1 MNRLQ
6 IQLHTLICI
15 HKFGLLPQQAFFYAA
30 NFDCNSIH
38 LEQRFNTMAHQLEQ
52 MAYVGDTPWHGL
64 GNQLSPN
71 QPIEVWAHQAGM
83 DWRIE
88 SSDVSYMA
96 KNDKGQNIILPFE
109 EQRVLY
115 RSDTHAPLSVV
126 SQRFQEVQ
134 PHSILEFYRDLT
146 EQSGFELETAGVFK
160 GGKKFWALARTGQST
175 ALKGKDVSN
184 GYILL
189 ATACDGTLATTAQF
203 TSIRVV
209 CNNTLA
215 IALKAQHST
224 SNNMG
229 VVKVPHSTRFDA
241 EKVKQQ
247 LGVSVRGWDE
257 HMYQMKQLSQ
267 RKVSQTQAAAYFEA
281 VFNNTNLTVM
291 EQEDS
296 IIQFYQNVAAKS
308 ENKSEPNA
316 RALSKVMQMF
326 NGQGRGA
333 ELSSAKDTAYGL
345 LCAVT
350 EFTDHER
357 RAMSQ
362 DHRLDSAW
370 FGMGAAIKQR
380 GLEQAL
386 RLVG

>member
-1 MNRLQ
+1 
-6 IQLHTLICI
+6 
-15 HKFGLLPQQAFFYAA
+15 
-30 NFDCNSIH
+30 
-38 LEQRFNTMAHQLEQ
+38 MAHQIEQ
-52 MAYVGDTPWHGL
+52 IAYVGETPWHGL

-71 QPIEVWAHQAGM
+71 QPLEVWAQQAGM

-88 SSDVSYMA
+88 SSNVSYMA
-96 KNDKGQNIILPFE
+96 QNERGQSIIMPFE

-126 SQRFQEVQ
+126 SQRYQEVQ
-134 PHSILEFYRDLT
+134 PKEILEFYRDLT
-146 EQSGFELETAGVFK
+146 EQSGFELETAGVLK

-175 ALKGKDVSN
+175 ALKSKDVSN

-215 IALKAQHST
+215 IALRGQSSSA
-224 SNNMG
+224 G
-229 VVKVPHSTRFDA
+229 VVKVPHSTKFDA

-247 LGVSVRGWDE
+247 LGISVRAWDE
-257 HMYQMKQLSQ
+257 HMYEMKQLTQ
-267 RKVSQTQAAAYFEA
+267 RKVSQQEAKAYFDA
-281 VFNNTNLTVM
+281 VFNNSTMSISDPEEN
-291 EQEDS
+291 
-296 IIQFYQNVAAKS
+296 IIQFYRNVAHQAQEK
-308 ENKSEPNA
+308 KPEPNG
-316 RALSKVMQMF
+316 RAMNKALEMF

-333 ELSSAKDTAYGL
+333 DLSSTKDTAYGL
-345 LCAVT
+345 LCSIT
-350 EFTDHER
+350 EFVDHER
-357 RAMSQ
+357 RAMST

-370 FGMGAAIKQR
+370 FGAGAGVKQR

-386 RLVG
+386 ALIA

>member
-1 MNRLQ
+1 
-6 IQLHTLICI
+6 
-15 HKFGLLPQQAFFYAA
+15 
-30 NFDCNSIH
+30 
-38 LEQRFNTMAHQLEQ
+38 MAHQIEQ
-52 MAYVGDTPWHGL
+52 MAYVGQTPWHGL
-64 GNQLSPN
+64 GNQLTPN
-71 QPIEVWAHQAGM
+71 QPIEVWAQQASM

-96 KNDKGQNIILPFE
+96 KNDRGQSIIMPFE

-126 SQRFQEVQ
+126 SQRYQEVQ
-134 PHSILEFYRDLT
+134 PLEILEFYRDLT
-146 EQSGFELETAGVFK
+146 EQSGFELETAGVLK
-160 GGKKFWALARTGQST
+160 GGKKFWALAKTGQT
-175 ALKGKDVSN
+175 AALKGKDVSN

-215 IALKAQHST
+215 IALKGQNSSA
-224 SNNMG
+224 G
-229 VVKVPHSTRFDA
+229 VVKVPHSTKFDA
-241 EKVKQQ
+241 DKVKQQ
-247 LGVSVRGWDE
+247 LGISVRVWNE
-257 HMYQMKQLSQ
+257 HMYEMKQLSQ
-267 RKVSQTQAAAYFEA
+267 RKVTQQEAAAYFDA
-281 VFNNTNLTVM
+281 VFNNTSLSPI
-291 EQEDS
+291 EQDEG
-296 IIQFYQNVAAKS
+296 IIQFYRNVAKQTQMQSTHSAKA
-308 ENKSEPNA
+308 ENKTEPNG
-316 RALSKVMQMF
+316 RAMSKVMTMF

-345 LCAVT
+345 LCSIT
-350 EFTDHER
+350 EFADHER

-370 FGMGAAIKQR
+370 FGAGAGLKQR

-386 RLVG
+386 RLIV

>member
-1 MNRLQ
+1 
-6 IQLHTLICI
+6 
-15 HKFGLLPQQAFFYAA
+15 
-30 NFDCNSIH
+30 
-38 LEQRFNTMAHQLEQ
+38 MAHLVEN
-52 MAYVGDTPWHGL
+52 MAYVGQTPWHGL
-64 GNQLSPN
+64 GNQLTQD
-71 QPIEVWAHQAGM
+71 QPIEVWAQQAGM

-96 KNDKGQNIILPFE
+96 KNERGQSIILPFE

-134 PHSILEFYRDLT
+134 PMEILHFYKDLT
-146 EQSGFELETAGVFK
+146 EQSGFELETAGVLK
-160 GGKKFWALARTGQST
+160 GGKKFWALARTGQSS

-215 IALKAQHST
+215 IALKGQSSA
-224 SNNMG
+224 G

-247 LGVSVRGWDE
+247 LGISVRAWDE
-257 HMYQMKQLSQ
+257 HMYEMKQLSQ
-267 RKVSQTQAAAYFEA
+267 RKVTQQEAAAYFDA
-281 VFNNTNLTVM
+281 VFNNSSLSST
-291 EQEDS
+291 EQDEG
-296 IIQFYQNVAAKS
+296 IIQFYRNVATQAQANGTAKA
-308 ENKSEPNA
+308 EQKTEPNG
-316 RALSKVMQMF
+316 RAMSKVMTMF
-326 NGQGRGA
+326 NGHGRGA

-345 LCAVT
+345 LCSIT
-350 EFTDHER
+350 EFADHER

-370 FGMGAAIKQR
+370 FGAGAGLKQR

-386 RLVG
+386 RMIA

>member
-1 MNRLQ
+1 MTAALAQ
-6 IQLHTLICI
+6 IYEI
-15 HKFGLLPQQAFFYAA
+15 KYSA
-30 NFDCNSIH
+30 NFKSNPFTHFKINTGIILMAH
-38 LEQRFNTMAHQLEQ
+38 LVETMAFTGQ
-52 MAYVGDTPWHGL
+52 TPWHGL
-64 GNQLSPN
+64 GNQLIPN
-71 QPIEVWAHQAGM
+71 QPLEVWAQQAGM

-88 SSDVSYMA
+88 SSDVNYMA
-96 KNDKGQNIILPFE
+96 QNHRGQSIIMPFE

-134 PHSILEFYRDLT
+134 PMKILEFYRDLT
-146 EQSGFELETAGVFK
+146 EQSGFELETAGVLK
-160 GGKKFWALARTGQST
+160 GGKKFWALAKTGQTS

-215 IALKAQHST
+215 IALRGQQGNT
-224 SNNMG
+224 G

-247 LGVSVRGWDE
+247 LGISVRAWDE
-257 HMYQMKQLSQ
+257 HMYEMKQLSQ
-267 RKVSQTQAAAYFEA
+267 RKVTQQEAAAYFDA
-281 VFNNTNLTVM
+281 VFNNTSLSM
-291 EQEDS
+291 AEQDES
-296 IIQFYQNVAAKS
+296 IIQFYRNTAMPNLANS
-308 ENKSEPNA
+308 TRSDNKTEPNG
-316 RALSKVMQMF
+316 RAMSKVMTMF
-326 NGQGRGA
+326 NGHGRGA

-345 LCAVT
+345 LCSIT
-350 EFTDHER
+350 EFCDHER
-357 RAMSQ
+357 RAMSR

-386 RLVG
+386 RMVA

>member
-1 MNRLQ
+1 
-6 IQLHTLICI
+6 
-15 HKFGLLPQQAFFYAA
+15 
-30 NFDCNSIH
+30 
-38 LEQRFNTMAHQLEQ
+38 MAHQIEQ
-52 MAYVGDTPWHGL
+52 MAYVGATPWHGL
-64 GNQLSPN
+64 GNQLTQN
-71 QPIEVWAHQAGM
+71 QPIEVWAQQAGM

-96 KNDKGQNIILPFE
+96 QNSRGQSIIMPYE

-126 SQRFQEVQ
+126 SQRYQEVQ
-134 PHSILEFYRDLT
+134 PMEILEFYRDLT
-146 EQSGFELETAGVFK
+146 EQSGFELETAGVLK

-203 TSIRVV
+203 TNIRVV

-215 IALKAQHST
+215 IALRGQSSSA
-224 SNNMG
+224 G
-229 VVKVPHSTRFDA
+229 VVKVPHSTKFDA
-241 EKVKQQ
+241 DKVKQQ
-247 LGVSVRGWDE
+247 LGISVRAWDE
-257 HMYQMKQLSQ
+257 HMYEMKQLSQ
-267 RKVSQTQAAAYFEA
+267 RKVTQGEAAAYFDA
-281 VFNNTNLTVM
+281 VFNNTSM
-291 EQEDS
+291 SAADQEEN
-296 IIQFYQNVAAKS
+296 IIQFYRNIATATKA
-308 ENKSEPNA
+308 ENKTESNG
-316 RALSKVMQMF
+316 RAMSKVMTMF

-345 LCAVT
+345 LCSIT
-350 EFTDHER
+350 EFADHER

-370 FGMGAAIKQR
+370 FGAGAGLKQR

-386 RLVG
+386 RMLA

>member
-1 MNRLQ
+1 
-6 IQLHTLICI
+6 
-15 HKFGLLPQQAFFYAA
+15 
-30 NFDCNSIH
+30 
-38 LEQRFNTMAHQLEQ
+38 MAHQIEQ
-52 MAYVGDTPWHGL
+52 IAYVGETPWHGL
-64 GNQLSPN
+64 GNQLSLH
-71 QPIEVWAHQAGM
+71 QPIEVWAEQAGM

-96 KNDKGQNIILPFE
+96 LNERGQSIIMPYE

-115 RSDTHAPLSVV
+115 RSDTYAPLSVV
-126 SQRFQEVQ
+126 SQRYQEVQ
-134 PHSILEFYRDLT
+134 PKQILEFYRDLT
-146 EQSGFELETAGVFK
+146 EQSGFELETAGVLK
-160 GGKKFWALARTGQST
+160 GGKKFWALAKTGQTS

-215 IALKAQHST
+215 IALKGQNSSA
-224 SNNMG
+224 G
-229 VVKVPHSTRFDA
+229 VVKVPHSTKFDA
-241 EKVKQQ
+241 EKIKQQ
-247 LGVSVRGWDE
+247 LGISVRAWED
-257 HMYQMKQLSQ
+257 HMYEMKQLSQ
-267 RKVSQTQAAAYFEA
+267 RKVTQTEAAAYFDA
-281 VFNNTNLTVM
+281 VFNNTSLSVP
-291 EQEDS
+291 EQEDG
-296 IIQFYQNVAAKS
+296 IIQFYRNVAMQAQSNNPATKAD
-308 ENKSEPNA
+308 NKTEPNG
-316 RALSKVMQMF
+316 RAMSKVMTMF

-345 LCAVT
+345 LCSIT
-350 EFTDHER
+350 EFADHER

-370 FGMGAAIKQR
+370 FGAGAGLKQR

-386 RLVG
+386 AMIA

>member
-1 MNRLQ
+1 
-6 IQLHTLICI
+6 
-15 HKFGLLPQQAFFYAA
+15 
-30 NFDCNSIH
+30 
-38 LEQRFNTMAHQLEQ
+38 MAHQLEQ
-52 MAYVGDTPWHGL
+52 MAYVGETPWHGL
-64 GNQLSPN
+64 GNQLTQN
-71 QPIEVWAHQAGM
+71 QPIEVWAQQAGM

-96 KNDKGQNIILPFE
+96 QNERGQSIIMPYE

-126 SQRFQEVQ
+126 SQRYQEVQ
-134 PHSILEFYRDLT
+134 PMEILEFYRDLT
-146 EQSGFELETAGVFK
+146 EQSGFELETAGVLK

-203 TSIRVV
+203 TNIRVV

-215 IALKAQHST
+215 IALRGQSSSA
-224 SNNMG
+224 G
-229 VVKVPHSTRFDA
+229 VVKVPHSTKFDA
-241 EKVKQQ
+241 DKVKQQ
-247 LGVSVRGWDE
+247 LGISVRAWDE
-257 HMYQMKQLSQ
+257 HMYEMKQLSQ
-267 RKVSQTQAAAYFEA
+267 RKVTQGEAAAFFDA
-281 VFNNTNLTVM
+281 VFNNTSMSVAD
-291 EQEDS
+291 QEEN
-296 IIQFYQNVAAKS
+296 IIQFYRNIATPNPTK
-308 ENKSEPNA
+308 EKPEPNG
-316 RALSKVMQMF
+316 RAMTKVMNMF

-345 LCAVT
+345 LCSIT
-350 EFTDHER
+350 EFADHER
-357 RAMSQ
+357 RAMST

-370 FGMGAAIKQR
+370 FGAGAALKQR

-386 RLVG
+386 RLVV

>member
-1 MNRLQ
+1 
-6 IQLHTLICI
+6 
-15 HKFGLLPQQAFFYAA
+15 
-30 NFDCNSIH
+30 
-38 LEQRFNTMAHQLEQ
+38 MAHQVEQ
-52 MAYVGDTPWHGL
+52 MAYIGDTPWHGL
-64 GNQLSPN
+64 GNQLTQN
-71 QPIEVWAHQAGM
+71 QPIEIWAQQAGM

-96 KNDKGQNIILPFE
+96 QNERGQSIIMPYE

-126 SQRFQEVQ
+126 SQRYQEVQ
-134 PHSILEFYRDLT
+134 PMEILEFYRDLT
-146 EQSGFELETAGVFK
+146 EQSGFELETAGVLK

-203 TSIRVV
+203 TNIRVV

-215 IALKAQHST
+215 IALRGQSSSA
-224 SNNMG
+224 G
-229 VVKVPHSTRFDA
+229 VVKVPHSTKFDA

-247 LGVSVRGWDE
+247 LGISVRAWDE
-257 HMYQMKQLSQ
+257 HMYEMKQLTQ
-267 RKVSQTQAAAYFEA
+267 RKVTQGEAAAYFDA
-281 VFNNTNLTVM
+281 VFNNTSM
-291 EQEDS
+291 SIADQEEN
-296 IIQFYQNVAAKS
+296 IIQFYRNIANPNPAK
-308 ENKSEPNA
+308 EKSEPNG
-316 RALSKVMQMF
+316 RAMTKVMDMF

-345 LCAVT
+345 LCSIT
-350 EFTDHER
+350 EFADHER
-357 RAMSQ
+357 RAMST

-370 FGMGAAIKQR
+370 FGAGAALKQR

-386 RLVG
+386 RLAV

>member
-1 MNRLQ
+1 
-6 IQLHTLICI
+6 
-15 HKFGLLPQQAFFYAA
+15 
-30 NFDCNSIH
+30 
-38 LEQRFNTMAHQLEQ
+38 MAHQIEQ
-52 MAYVGDTPWHGL
+52 IAYVGETPWHGL

-71 QPIEVWAHQAGM
+71 QPLEVWAQQAGM

-88 SSDVSYMA
+88 SSNVSYMA
-96 KNDKGQNIILPFE
+96 QNERGQSIIMPFE

-126 SQRFQEVQ
+126 SQRYQEVQ
-134 PHSILEFYRDLT
+134 PKEILEFYRDLT
-146 EQSGFELETAGVFK
+146 EQSGFELETAGVLK

-175 ALKGKDVSN
+175 ALKSKDVSN

-215 IALKAQHST
+215 IALRGQSSSA
-224 SNNMG
+224 G
-229 VVKVPHSTRFDA
+229 VVKVPHSTKFDA

-247 LGVSVRGWDE
+247 LGISVRAWDE
-257 HMYQMKQLSQ
+257 HMYEMKQLTQ
-267 RKVSQTQAAAYFEA
+267 RKVSQQEAKTYFDA
-281 VFNNTNLTVM
+281 VFNNSTISISDPEEN
-291 EQEDS
+291 
-296 IIQFYQNVAAKS
+296 IIQFYRNVARQAQEK
-308 ENKSEPNA
+308 KPEPNG
-316 RALSKVMQMF
+316 RAMNKALEMF

-345 LCAVT
+345 LCSIT
-350 EFTDHER
+350 EFVDHER
-357 RAMSQ
+357 RAMST

-370 FGMGAAIKQR
+370 FGAGAGVKQR

-386 RLVG
+386 ALIA

>member
-1 MNRLQ
+1 
-6 IQLHTLICI
+6 
-15 HKFGLLPQQAFFYAA
+15 
-30 NFDCNSIH
+30 
-38 LEQRFNTMAHQLEQ
+38 MAHKIEQ

-64 GNQLSPN
+64 GNQLSQN
-71 QPIEVWAHQAGM
+71 QPLEVWAQQAGM

-96 KNDKGQNIILPFE
+96 KNDRGQSIILPYE

-126 SQRFQEVQ
+126 SQRYQEVQ
-134 PHSILEFYRDLT
+134 PKEILEFYRDLT
-146 EQSGFELETAGVFK
+146 EQSGFELETAGVLK

-215 IALKAQHST
+215 IALRGQSSSA
-224 SNNMG
+224 G
-229 VVKVPHSTRFDA
+229 VVKVPHSTKFDA

-247 LGVSVRGWDE
+247 LGICVRAWDE
-257 HMYQMKQLSQ
+257 HMYEMKQLSQ
-267 RKVSQTQAAAYFEA
+267 RKVTQGEAAAFFDA
-281 VFNNTNLTVM
+281 VFNNTTMSVQD
-291 EQEDS
+291 QEEN
-296 IIQFYQNVAAKS
+296 IIQFYRNMASQNQAS
-308 ENKSEPNA
+308 NKTEPNG
-316 RALSKVMQMF
+316 RAMSKVMDMF

-333 ELSSAKDTAYGL
+333 ELSSAKGTAYGL
-345 LCAVT
+345 LCAMT
-350 EFTDHER
+350 EFADHER
-357 RAMSQ
+357 RAMST

-370 FGMGAAIKQR
+370 FGAGAGLKQR

-386 RLVG
+386 RLVA

>member
-1 MNRLQ
+1 
-6 IQLHTLICI
+6 
-15 HKFGLLPQQAFFYAA
+15 
-30 NFDCNSIH
+30 
-38 LEQRFNTMAHQLEQ
+38 MAHLIEN
-52 MAYVGDTPWHGL
+52 MAYVGATPWHGL
-64 GNQLSPN
+64 GNPLTPN
-71 QPIEVWAHQAGM
+71 QPIEVWAQQAGM

-88 SSDVSYMA
+88 SSNVSYMA
-96 KNDKGQNIILPFE
+96 QNQRGQNIILPYE

-126 SQRFQEVQ
+126 SQRYQEVQ
-134 PHSILEFYRDLT
+134 PLEILNFYRDLT
-146 EQSGFELETAGVFK
+146 EQAGFELETAGVLK
-160 GGKKFWALARTGQST
+160 GGKKFWALARTGQT
-175 ALKGKDVSN
+175 AALKGKDVSN

-215 IALKAQHST
+215 IALKGQNSSA
-224 SNNMG
+224 G

-247 LGVSVRGWDE
+247 LGISVRAWNE
-257 HMYQMKQLSQ
+257 HMYEMKQLSQ
-267 RKVSQTQAAAYFEA
+267 RRVSQTEAAAYFDA
-281 VFNNTNLTVM
+281 VFNNSSLSIAD
-291 EQEDS
+291 QEDS
-296 IIQFYQNVAAKS
+296 IIQFYRNVAT
-308 ENKSEPNA
+308 NKAEPKTEPNG
-316 RALSKVMQMF
+316 RAMSKVMTMF

-345 LCAVT
+345 LCAMT
-350 EFTDHER
+350 EFADHER

-370 FGMGAAIKQR
+370 FGAGAALKQR

-386 RLVG
+386 RLVA

>member
-1 MNRLQ
+1 
-6 IQLHTLICI
+6 
-15 HKFGLLPQQAFFYAA
+15 
-30 NFDCNSIH
+30 
-38 LEQRFNTMAHQLEQ
+38 MAHQIEQ
-52 MAYVGDTPWHGL
+52 IAYVGETPWHGL
-64 GNQLSPN
+64 GNQLSPH
-71 QPIEVWAHQAGM
+71 QPIEVWAEQAGM

-96 KNDKGQNIILPFE
+96 QNERGQSIIMPYE

-126 SQRFQEVQ
+126 SQRYQEVQ
-134 PHSILEFYRDLT
+134 PKQILEFYRDLT
-146 EQSGFELETAGVFK
+146 EQSGFELETAGVLK
-160 GGKKFWALARTGQST
+160 GGKKFWALAKTGQTS

-215 IALKAQHST
+215 IALKGQNSSA
-224 SNNMG
+224 G
-229 VVKVPHSTRFDA
+229 VVKVPHSTKFDA
-241 EKVKQQ
+241 EKIKQQ
-247 LGVSVRGWDE
+247 LGISVRAWED
-257 HMYQMKQLSQ
+257 HMYEMKQLSQ
-267 RKVSQTQAAAYFEA
+267 RKVTQTEAAAYFDA
-281 VFNNTNLTVM
+281 VFNNTNLSIA
-291 EQEDS
+291 EQDES
-296 IIQFYQNVAAKS
+296 IIQFYRNVAIPNQTNSSKAD
-308 ENKSEPNA
+308 NKTEPNG
-316 RALSKVMQMF
+316 RAMSKVMTMF

-345 LCAVT
+345 LCSIT
-350 EFTDHER
+350 EFADHER

-370 FGMGAAIKQR
+370 FGAGAGLKQR

-386 RLVG
+386 AMIA

>member
-1 MNRLQ
+1 
-6 IQLHTLICI
+6 
-15 HKFGLLPQQAFFYAA
+15 
-30 NFDCNSIH
+30 
-38 LEQRFNTMAHQLEQ
+38 MAHQVEQ

-64 GNQLSPN
+64 GNQLTQN
-71 QPIEVWAHQAGM
+71 QPIEVWAKQAGM

-96 KNDKGQNIILPFE
+96 QNERGQSIIMPYE

-126 SQRFQEVQ
+126 SQRYQEVQ
-134 PHSILEFYRDLT
+134 PMEILEFYRDLT
-146 EQSGFELETAGVFK
+146 EQSGFELETAGVLK

-203 TSIRVV
+203 TNIRVV

-215 IALKAQHST
+215 IALRGQSSSA
-224 SNNMG
+224 G
-229 VVKVPHSTRFDA
+229 VVKVPHSTKFDA
-241 EKVKQQ
+241 DKVKQQ
-247 LGVSVRGWDE
+247 LGISVRAWDE
-257 HMYQMKQLSQ
+257 HMYEMKQLSQ
-267 RKVSQTQAAAYFEA
+267 RKVTQGEAAAFFDA
-281 VFNNTNLTVM
+281 VFNNTSMSVAD
-291 EQEDS
+291 QEEN
-296 IIQFYQNVAAKS
+296 IIQFYRNIATPTPAK
-308 ENKSEPNA
+308 EKSEPNG
-316 RALSKVMQMF
+316 RAMTKVMDMF

-345 LCAVT
+345 LCSIT
-350 EFTDHER
+350 EFADHER
-357 RAMSQ
+357 RAMST

-370 FGMGAAIKQR
+370 FGAGAALKQR

-386 RLVG
+386 RLVV

>member
-1 MNRLQ
+1 
-6 IQLHTLICI
+6 
-15 HKFGLLPQQAFFYAA
+15 
-30 NFDCNSIH
+30 
-38 LEQRFNTMAHQLEQ
+38 MAHQIEQ
-52 MAYVGDTPWHGL
+52 IAYVGETPWHGL

-71 QPIEVWAHQAGM
+71 QPLEVWAQQAGM

-88 SSDVSYMA
+88 SSNVSYMA
-96 KNDKGQNIILPFE
+96 QNERGQSIIMPYE

-126 SQRFQEVQ
+126 SQRYQEVQ
-134 PHSILEFYRDLT
+134 PKEILEFYRDLT
-146 EQSGFELETAGVFK
+146 EQSGFELETAGVLK

-175 ALKGKDVSN
+175 ALKSKDVSN

-215 IALKAQHST
+215 IALRGQSSSA
-224 SNNMG
+224 G
-229 VVKVPHSTRFDA
+229 VVKVPHSTKFDA

-247 LGVSVRGWDE
+247 LGISVRAWDE
-257 HMYQMKQLSQ
+257 HMYEMKQLTQ
-267 RKVSQTQAAAYFEA
+267 RKVSQQEAKAYFDA
-281 VFNNTNLTVM
+281 VFNNSTMSISDPEEN
-291 EQEDS
+291 
-296 IIQFYQNVAAKS
+296 IIQFYRNVAQQVQEK
-308 ENKSEPNA
+308 KPEPNG
-316 RALSKVMQMF
+316 RAMNKALEMF

-345 LCAVT
+345 LCSIT
-350 EFTDHER
+350 EFVDHER
-357 RAMSQ
+357 RAMST

-370 FGMGAAIKQR
+370 FGAGASVKQR

-386 RLVG
+386 ALIA